1 MTSTKNHVWINVHF
15 PKDVHAALKAWC
27 HRNGRSMQDGLVEMV
42 ALSSGPN
49 GLRLAQPV
57 AAAVRPVLTPAPREA
72 MSQIARP
79 PAAAPKPISVP
90 EPPAETDDERFER
103 ERNELDPDAL
113 YARQLSRGETPEAAR
128 EQVKDWC
135 SSYDVHEDWEPAS
148 DEEIH

>member
-1 MTSTKNHVWINVHF
+1 MTSTKNRVWINVHF

-57 AAAVRPVLTPAPREA
+57 AAPPPVRAVAPVRTPD
-72 MSQIARP
+72 P
-79 PAAAPKPISVP
+79 PPPLPNP
-90 EPPAETDDERFER
+90 EIKDYETDDERFER

-135 SSYDVHEDWEPAS
+135 SSYDVHEDLEPAS
-148 DEEIH
+148 DDEIH

>member
-57 AAAVRPVLTPAPREA
+57 AAAP
-72 MSQIARP
+72 IARAAVAPARTPDP
-79 PAAAPKPISVP
+79 PPPPPKPEIKDY
-90 EPPAETDDERFER
+90 ETDDERFER

-135 SSYDVHEDWEPAS
+135 RSYDVHEDWEPAS